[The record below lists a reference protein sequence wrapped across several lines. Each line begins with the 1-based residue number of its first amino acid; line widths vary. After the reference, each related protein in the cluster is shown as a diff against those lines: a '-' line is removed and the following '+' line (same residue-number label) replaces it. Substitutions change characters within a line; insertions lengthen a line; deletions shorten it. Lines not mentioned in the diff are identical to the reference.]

1 MQDLGNSVQLDV
13 KMKNETNKSKIK
25 SEHIQKIVS
34 LCQENGVE
42 EIYRGK
48 DIYDTVRKGEWVY
61 FDCYFDENKIREKL
75 ELPGIIKYY
84 EYDGGVAGQESG
96 FIDELTNDAVLGN
109 HPLYG
114 MKKDK
119 KKIE

>member
-1 MQDLGNSVQLDV
+1 MA
-13 KMKNETNKSKIK
+13 NEFNKVVSKIK
-25 SEHIQKIVS
+25 SEHIQKIVF
-34 LCQENGVE
+34 LCQENNVE

-48 DIYDTVRKGEWVY
+48 DFYNQTKEGEWVY

-75 ELPGIIKYY
+75 DLPSTVKYY
-84 EYDGGVAGQESG
+84 EYDGRVSGQESG
-96 FIDELTNDAVLGN
+96 FIDEQTNDAVLGN

-114 MKKDK
+114 MKLNK